1 MFFHPEVQDI
11 RIGEVEIEPLLRVR
25 SNLSS
30 PGIGVDAEVDGQV
43 LKPLV
48 VLHLEVH
55 RDQGIEELR
64 GGNANLVVGRRD
76 QQAFDR
82 LVGKFGSQRPVKGK
96 KRRDGAGVGES
107 ERRLAGQMMNHR
119 TPPGCAKVELA
130 PLVLIKIPGAE
141 AWVVAGSGGAQPAL
155 RQYPGERCPSLI
167 GIDARKCV
175 PGQAASEVGWLV
187 VRIQKALFE
196 EQMRVEQGDAYG
208 KRAVGSDLVRQRGLK
223 PIRLQRGARAG
234 EAPYELRV
242 GRVAV

>member
-1 MFFHPEVQDI
+1 
-11 RIGEVEIEPLLRVR
+11 
-25 SNLSS
+25 
-30 PGIGVDAEVDGQV
+30 
-43 LKPLV
+43 
-48 VLHLEVH
+48 
-55 RDQGIEELR
+55 
-64 GGNANLVVGRRD
+64 
-76 QQAFDR
+76 
-82 LVGKFGSQRPVKGK
+82 
-96 KRRDGAGVGES
+96 
-107 ERRLAGQMMNHR
+107 MMNHR

-141 AWVVAGSGGAQPAL
+141 AWGVAGSGGAQPAL

-196 EQMRVEQGDAYG
+196 EQMRVDQRDAYG

-223 PIRLQRGARAG
+223 PIRLQRGARPG

-242 GRVAV
+242 RRVAVVEVGEVGGQTEGSETAEAYRQPVRDALRHIHARHRDEMRLHRTAVATAGHRCAGR